1 MSGSIRFI
9 IFNRQPLGGGRGNFL
24 GDFLDE
30 NNEPNGPTMV
40 LLENAAIIPMLQIMS
55 QMIKINQLIT

>member
-1 MSGSIRFI
+1 MNKITMRKGAQGILELTSLWLEYFY
-9 IFNRQPLGGGRGNFL
+9 RQPLGGGRGNFL

-40 LLENAAIIPMLQIMS
+40 L
-55 QMIKINQLIT
+55 